1 MAEGAFILDDID
13 KKIVQFIQRDPN
25 LTHSQIA
32 KKINRSQPTV
42 GMRIKKLEKS
52 GILQFQAGLNLK
64 NTSYYLAKVNLQS
77 SDSNSIIRIIRS
89 CPYMIHGY
97 RLSGISN
104 FVIIIAYPTLKGL
117 DKIVNYHFRKN
128 SNVNKIEIEI
138 ITDIIN
144 DFVIPV
150 DFKVRT
156 CNCVEKTK
164 KNKSMDLQRRGGL
177 N

>member
-1 MAEGAFILDDID
+1 MVNEAFILDDID
-13 KKIVQFIQRDPN
+13 KRIVEFIQRDPTS
-25 LTHSQIA
+25 THTQIA
-32 KKINRSQPTV
+32 KKIKRSQPTV

-64 NTSYYLAKVNLQS
+64 NTNCYLARVTLQS

-104 FVIIIAYPTLKGL
+104 FVIIVAYSTLQGL

-128 SNVNKIEIEI
+128 PNIKRIEVEI

-144 DFVIPV
+144 TFVIPV
-150 DFKVRT
+150 DFKVRS
-156 CNCVEKTK
+156 CNCVKKRKK
-164 KNKSMDLQRRGGL
+164 KN
-177 N
+177 

>member
-1 MAEGAFILDDID
+1 MISDKLKLDEID
-13 KKIVQFIQRDPN
+13 RQIITLVQEDPS
-25 LTHSQIA
+25 LTHTQIA
-32 KKINRSQPTV
+32 EKISRSQPTV

-117 DKIVNYHFRKN
+117 DKIVNYHFRN
-128 SNVNKIEIEI
+128 NPNVNKIEIDI

-144 DFVIPV
+144 EFVIPV
-150 DFKVRT
+150 DFKVRS

-164 KNKSMDLQRRGGL
+164 KNELMDL
-177 N
+177 

>member
-32 KKINRSQPTV
+32 KKINRNQPTV
-42 GMRIKKLEKS
+42 GMRIKKLEES

-64 NTSYYLAKVNLQS
+64 NINCCFAKINLQT
-77 SDSNSIIRIIRS
+77 SNPKLILEIFKS

-97 RLSGISN
+97 RVSGASN
-104 FVIIIAYPTLKGL
+104 FVIIIGSFTLKDI
-117 DKIVNYHFRKN
+117 DKIVNYHFRNNPEIKN
-128 SNVNKIEIEI
+128 VKADI

-144 DFVIPV
+144 DFVIPINL
-150 DFKVRT
+150 KISS
-156 CNCVEKTK
+156 CNCIKT
-164 KNKSMDLQRRGGL
+164 
-177 N
+177 